1 MKLVALRLLTSLV
14 LAHAGSAFADAP
26 TVSSLQVE
34 GSGCP
39 NANSVAASLT
49 DDGNG
54 RFSYGLVLA
63 DLDAATIVPA
73 TTYAEEYCEVSVRV
87 RPPAGHQMRIAA
99 VMLQGRHDA
108 PRQGTTTSVQ
118 SSYRLVSNDDDDAM
132 QMSFDVQ
139 TNQPLHDRDLGD
151 MMRITQAEG
160 IGSELGN
167 WSLKVETNDMGWS
180 ACGEQVT
187 LEGSVGAS
195 ASSDDGVTDAEI
207 AVQRA
212 DVTTARGLAW
222 GWEFRRCGG
231 GQAGFDGR
239 WESQYSVGNGWVGA
253 RLDISGGQGTYRTSG
268 FTGQIF
274 NVVVQGRDVTGRW
287 SAQGS
292 NGWIRFRLA
301 NDGRS
306 FQGSYGLGQDSTVRG
321 SWNGER

>member
-1 MKLVALRLLTSLV
+1 MKLVATRLLISLY
-14 LAHAGSAFADAP
+14 LAHAGAAFAEAP

-34 GSGCP
+34 GSGCLD
-39 NANSVAASLT
+39 ASRVAASLT

-54 RFSYGLVLA
+54 KFSYGLVLS
-63 DLDAATIVPA
+63 DLDAATVLPG
-73 TTYAEEYCEVSVRV
+73 TSYAEEYCSVSVQV

-108 PRQGTTTSVQ
+108 PSHGTTTTVQ
-118 SSYRLVSNDDDDAM
+118 SSYRLVSGDDDAM

-139 TNQPLHDRDLGD
+139 TNKHLHDRDLGD
-151 MMRITQAEG
+151 MMRITRAEG
-160 IGSELGN
+160 VGTELGN
-167 WSLKVETNDMGWS
+167 WSLVVETNDMGWS
-180 ACGEQVT
+180 PCGEQVT

-222 GWEFRRCGG
+222 GWELRRCGG

-239 WESQYSVGNGWVGA
+239 WHSQYSVGNGWVGA
-253 RLDISGGQGTYRTSG
+253 NLDISGGQGTYRTSG

-274 NVVVQGRDVTGRW
+274 DVVVQGRDVTGRW

-306 FQGSYGLGQDSTVRG
+306 FQGSYGLGHDPTVRG